1 MLVEILIRN
10 FKKCGKAV
18 FSNMFKI
25 MKEKERYL
33 NSKENFTKSLREI
46 SDLYLKNK

>member
-1 MLVEILIRN
+1 MLVEILLRN

-25 MKEKERYL
+25 MKEKQRYL
-33 NSKENFTKSLREI
+33 NSK
-46 SDLYLKNK
+46 